1 MHAEERHVN
10 CRSTMLPTSTPA
22 QADSPPTTSEQ
33 EDANAETTKHQAP
46 PSHQLPL
53 SAQDVSQQ
61 RSKASSAQGDS
72 TSEEMDIDV
81 VGDDAPAV
89 SMSSRPNDNQPVKS
103 QTAGPAV
110 GQAVADTASQQRQQ
124 GSAKPEYIP
133 RGGQLPKRSLIK
145 RLHGFADADSVKA
158 ALANAWSQDSDVG
171 KQLAALYE
179 VFGDAIL
186 PYVPMLPCLSHPL

>member
-1 MHAEERHVN
+1 M
-10 CRSTMLPTSTPA
+10 MLPTSTPA
-22 QADSPPTTSEQ
+22 QADSPSTTSEQ
-33 EDANAETTKHQAP
+33 KDGSAETTKHQAP
-46 PSHQLPL
+46 PSHQLSL

-89 SMSSRPNDNQPVKS
+89 PMSSRPNDDQPVKS
-103 QTAGPAV
+103 QTAGPSTATAV
-110 GQAVADTASQQRQQ
+110 GQAVAGTASQQRQQ

-179 VFGDAIL
+179 LFGDAIL